1 MLTSV
6 NPDRKQQ
13 IFMTADAVGGVWQY
27 ALDLARGLHPHGV
40 ETTLAVLG
48 PRPDASRLD
57 EAGAVDGLTLMPLD
71 LPLDWTA
78 ATADE
83 VLRASSA
90 LAALADEAGADL
102 VHLNSAALGA
112 AASFRAP
119 VVIGCHSC
127 VATWWEAV
135 RSGPVPDDFLWRA
148 KLVLQGYRAAAAL
161 IAPTAAFADVT
172 CRTYG
177 LGEAPDVVHNG
188 RSRIAP
194 RRDRPAFSASFAFTA
209 GRLWDDGKN
218 LAVIDR
224 AAARL
229 QIPIVAAGPTEG
241 PNGARIDLRHAKPL
255 GPLSGAEIARWLRAC
270 PIFLSSALYEPF
282 GLAVLEAA
290 QAGCPL
296 VLSDIP
302 SFRELWDGAALFV
315 PAQDD
320 RAFARAVEEIVK
332 DPDLRARMGAA
343 AMKRALH
350 YSVEAMAAETLA
362 IYRSLLVAAD
372 AQARPH
378 EKAIA

>member
-1 MLTSV
+1 MLTAV
-6 NPDRKQQ
+6 DPGRKQQ

-27 ALDLARGLHPHGV
+27 ALDLAHGLHSHGV
-40 ETTLAVLG
+40 ETTLALLG
-48 PRPDASRLD
+48 PRPDASRIE
-57 EAGAVDGLTLMPLD
+57 EASAVDGLTLLPLD

-83 VLRASSA
+83 VMRAGA
-90 LAALADEAGADL
+90 TLTALADETGADL
-102 VHLNSAALGA
+102 VHLNSAGLAAGA
-112 AASFRAP
+112 GFRAP

-127 VATWWEAV
+127 VATWWAAV

-148 KLVLQGYRAAAAL
+148 KHVLQGYRAADAL
-161 IAPTAAFADVT
+161 IAPTAAFADVS

-177 LGEAPDVVHNG
+177 LGEAPFVVHNG

-194 RRDRPAFSASFAFTA
+194 RRDRPAFAASFAFTA

-229 QIPIVAAGPTEG
+229 AIPIVVAGPTEG
-241 PNGARIDLRHAKPL
+241 PNGARIDLQHAKSL

-296 VLSDIP
+296 ILSDIA

-315 PAQDD
+315 PARDD

-332 DPDLRARMGAA
+332 DADLRGRMGAA
-343 AMKRALH
+343 AMKRALD
-350 YSVEAMAAETLA
+350 YSVEAMTAETLA
-362 IYRSLLVAAD
+362 IYRPLLDAAG
-372 AQARPH
+372 AQETPH
-378 EKAIA
+378 AKAIA

>member
-1 MLTSV
+1 LSAVT
-6 NPDRKQQ
+6 PDRNLRL
-13 IFMTADAVGGVWQY
+13 FMTADAVGGVWQY
-27 ALDLARGLHPHGV
+27 ALDLARGLVPHGV

-48 PRPDASRLD
+48 PRPDASQVA
-57 EAGAVDGLTLMPLD
+57 EAGAVDGLTLLPLD

-78 ATADE
+78 ATPDE
-83 VLRASSA
+83 VMRASAA

-112 AASFRAP
+112 GAGFRAP

-148 KLVLQGYRAAAAL
+148 KFVLQGYRAADAL
-161 IAPTAAFADVT
+161 IAPTAAFADNT

-177 LGEAPDVVHNG
+177 LGEAPYVVHNG

-224 AAARL
+224 AAAH
-229 QIPIVAAGPTEG
+229 IDTPIVAAGPIEG
-241 PNGARIDLRHAKPL
+241 PNGARVDFQHVKPL

-270 PIFLSSALYEPF
+270 PIFVSSALYEPF

-315 PAQDD
+315 PPHSD
-320 RAFARAVEEIVK
+320 RAFAQAVEAIVK
-332 DPDLRARMGAA
+332 DADLRARMGAA
-343 AMKRALH
+343 ASKRALH
-350 YSVEAMAAETLA
+350 YSVETMAADTLE
-362 IYRSLLVAAD
+362 IYRSLLGGAD
-372 AQARPH
+372 ADERPH
-378 EKAIA
+378 ERAIA